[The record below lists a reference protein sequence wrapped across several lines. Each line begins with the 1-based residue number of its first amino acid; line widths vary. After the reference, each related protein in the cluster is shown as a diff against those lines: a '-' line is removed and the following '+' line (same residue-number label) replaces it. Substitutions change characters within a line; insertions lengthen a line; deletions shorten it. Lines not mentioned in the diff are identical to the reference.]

1 MQGTL
6 LVTPQQL
13 KTTSTSFSQRGKSI
27 TSITSSMMS
36 LVKGLK
42 SSFEG
47 DAGNA
52 YINKFSQLQED
63 MTQINNKIQEHV
75 SDLNE
80 MADNYARTEASNTQ
94 ANSQPGLNTNYI

>member
-13 KTTSTSFSQRGKSI
+13 KTTSTSFSQRGKSV
-27 TSITSSMMS
+27 TSITSSMMT

-42 SSFEG
+42 SAFEG
-47 DAGNA
+47 EAGNA
-52 YINKFSQLQED
+52 YINKFTQLQED

-75 SDLNE
+75 TDLND
-80 MADNYARTEASNTQ
+80 MADNYARTEDSNTQ
-94 ANSQPGLNTNYI
+94 ANNALKSDYI